1 MVTSTDPHPDEDV
14 VQSEDHEHWGGTS
27 RHVWPVVV
35 KVLFLGTA
43 IALAIS
49 ISPMLVT
56 AESWLFLAA
65 VWAIV
70 AVLLA
75 TYATQR
81 AQPFKYLVPGLLMLA
96 LFVIY
101 PIILTA
107 QTSFTNYGDGTRSTK
122 EEAVAQIVGSS
133 VVQTPDAPRYNLSV
147 GTTGSVATGPFT
159 FFLVSQEDGTLY
171 KGTEEGL
178 EELDEGDV
186 TVENDKITAA
196 DGYTMLDAKQIN
208 AAGAAIEELT
218 VPTEDGAIRALGITT
233 AFEGTTTLEYDAE
246 ADTITDVTTGTVYT
260 VQQQGDR
267 EFYVDDAGNRVSD
280 QSWKANVGLD
290 NYKKLLTNPE
300 IRSDF
305 VSIFIWTFLF
315 ATLSVATTFVL
326 GLLLAITLNDPR
338 MRGQKVYR
346 AVLIM
351 PYAIPGF
358 ISLLVWSSFFN
369 RDFGLIND
377 VTGLN
382 INWFGEV
389 WNARAAVLITNLWM
403 GFPYM
408 FLVCTGALQAIPSEL
423 REAAKIDGASGFK
436 HLTRII
442 FPLMLVS
449 VAPLLVA
456 SFAFNFNNYNAIYL
470 LTEGGPFSPDN
481 PTAGGTDILISY
493 TMRLAFGAGG
503 AQIGF
508 ASAVSVVLFVITGVI
523 AALQFRATKKLEEM
537 N

>member
-1 MVTSTDPHPDEDV
+1 
-14 VQSEDHEHWGGTS
+14 
-27 RHVWPVVV
+27 
-35 KVLFLGTA
+35 
-43 IALAIS
+43 
-49 ISPMLVT
+49 
-56 AESWLFLAA
+56 
-65 VWAIV
+65 
-70 AVLLA
+70 
-75 TYATQR
+75 
-81 AQPFKYLVPGLLMLA
+81 
-96 LFVIY
+96 
-101 PIILTA
+101 
-107 QTSFTNYGDGTRSTK
+107 
-122 EEAVAQIVGSS
+122 
-133 VVQTPDAPRYNLSV
+133 
-147 GTTGSVATGPFT
+147 
-159 FFLVSQEDGTLY
+159 
-171 KGTEEGL
+171 
-178 EELDEGDV
+178 
-186 TVENDKITAA
+186 
-196 DGYTMLDAKQIN
+196 MLDAKQVN

-315 ATLSVATTFVL
+315 ATLSVASTFVL

-389 WNARAAVLITNLWM
+389 WNA
-403 GFPYM
+403 GQP
-408 FLVCTGALQAIPSEL
+408 C
-423 REAAKIDGASGFK
+423 
-436 HLTRII
+436 
-442 FPLMLVS
+442 
-449 VAPLLVA
+449 
-456 SFAFNFNNYNAIYL
+456 
-470 LTEGGPFSPDN
+470 
-481 PTAGGTDILISY
+481 
-493 TMRLAFGAGG
+493 
-503 AQIGF
+503 
-508 ASAVSVVLFVITGVI
+508 
-523 AALQFRATKKLEEM
+523 
-537 N
+537 

>member
-1 MVTSTDPHPDEDV
+1 MT
-14 VQSEDHEHWGGTS
+14 
-27 RHVWPVVV
+27 
-35 KVLFLGTA
+35 
-43 IALAIS
+43 
-49 ISPMLVT
+49 
-56 AESWLFLAA
+56 
-65 VWAIV
+65 
-70 AVLLA
+70 
-75 TYATQR
+75 
-81 AQPFKYLVPGLLMLA
+81 
-96 LFVIY
+96 
-101 PIILTA
+101 
-107 QTSFTNYGDGTRSTK
+107 
-122 EEAVAQIVGSS
+122 
-133 VVQTPDAPRYNLSV
+133 
-147 GTTGSVATGPFT
+147 TGPFT
-159 FFLVSQEDGTLY
+159 FFLVSQEDGTLF

-196 DGYTMLDAKQIN
+196 DGYTMLDAKQVN
-208 AAGAAIEELT
+208 AASAAIEELT
-218 VPTEDGAIRALGITT
+218 VPTENGAIRALGITT

-290 NYKKLLTNPE
+290 NYKKLFTNQE

-305 VSIFIWTFLF
+305 ISIFIWTFLF
-315 ATLSVATTFVL
+315 ATLSVATTFIL

-377 VTGLN
+377 LTGLD
-382 INWFGEV
+382 INWFGET

-436 HLTRII
+436 HLTKII

-449 VAPLLVA
+449 VAPLMVA

-470 LTEGGPFSPDN
+470 LTEGGPFAPDN

-523 AALQFRATKKLEEM
+523 AALQFRATKRLEEM
-537 N
+537 S